1 MLSEENDYVSL
12 TQTVRLLTLADISER
27 NVLVSQRL
35 NYAFANYSDKCLF
48 LSKPAYKEDSIIKI
62 NTKFA
67 CLDAEA

>member
-12 TQTVRLLTLADISER
+12 RQTVRLLTLADISER

-35 NYAFANYSDKCLF
+35 NYAFANYNDKCLF